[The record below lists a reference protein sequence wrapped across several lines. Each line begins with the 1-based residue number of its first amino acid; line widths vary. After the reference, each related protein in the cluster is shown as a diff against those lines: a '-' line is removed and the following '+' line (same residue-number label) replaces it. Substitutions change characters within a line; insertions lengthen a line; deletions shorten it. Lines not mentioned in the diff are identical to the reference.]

1 MAQDAAECYV
11 NKVHKITQ
19 DAAIC
24 YWAIHLISR
33 AVLLILA
40 EKYVYIQRRVFK
52 KNQNLKS
59 ATITQNAAISNF

>member
-24 YWAIHLISR
+24 YWAICLISW
-33 AVLLILA
+33 AVLLISA
-40 EKYVYIQRRVFK
+40 EKYVCMQRRVFK
-52 KNQNLKS
+52 GKYKWKK
-59 ATITQNAAISNF
+59 ATITQNAAIS

>member
-24 YWAIHLISR
+24 YWAICLISR

-40 EKYVYIQRRVFK
+40 EKYVCIQRRICGE
-52 KNQNLKS
+52 NQKWKT
-59 ATITQNAAISNF
+59 ATITQNAAIG